1 MRSLLPLLLLLGG
14 CNRSAPPPRE
24 FDGAAALEYVRTQL
38 AFGPRIPGRPGH
50 AKMAAWLDSLL
61 RARADS
67 VLPQRWTH
75 VTHGGDSLPLVNF
88 LARFKP
94 GAATRLLFLAHWD
107 TRPRADGPMSRD
119 STLPVPGANDGASGV
134 AVLLAMADQLKRTPP
149 SIGVDLLFVDGE
161 DYGDFN
167 KDEDVL
173 LGSRYY
179 AAHLPPGPTPRF
191 AILFDMIG
199 DKDLRIQQE
208 GRSLTGAPDVVE
220 AVWRMAAQVGHGDV
234 FVPEEGISLD
244 DDHVPLQQAGIRAID
259 LIDFTFGGPDNRWHH
274 TPDDTI
280 DKVSAAS
287 LKAVGDV
294 AMAMIRTERE

>member
-1 MRSLLPLLLLLGG
+1 MRSLFPLLLLLGG
-14 CNRSAPPPRE
+14 CDRSAPPPRE
-24 FDGAAALEYVRTQL
+24 FDAAAALDYVRTQL
-38 AFGPRIPGRPGH
+38 AFGPRIPGQPGH

-61 RARADS
+61 RARADTTIA
-67 VLPQRWTH
+67 QRWTH
-75 VTHGGDSLPLVNF
+75 VTRAGDSLPLVNF
-88 LARFKP
+88 LARFNP
-94 GAATRLLFLAHWD
+94 GATTRLLFLAHWD

-119 STLPVPGANDGASGV
+119 STLPVPGANDGGSGV
-134 AVLLAMADQLKRTPP
+134 AVLLAMADRLKRAPP

-167 KDEDVL
+167 RNEDVL

-191 AILFDMIG
+191 AVLFDMIG

-220 AVWRMAAQVGHGDV
+220 AVWSLAARVGHGDV
-234 FVPEEGISLD
+234 FVAEEGISLD

-274 TPDDTI
+274 TPDDTL

-287 LKAVGDV
+287 LQAVGDV
-294 AMAMIRTERE
+294 AMALVRTQR